1 VRLEDGS
8 ELHGPTLLATGLS
21 TPALV
26 PRLRMQARRGHLVV
40 TDRHPGRVRHQVLEM
55 GYADSAHGHDQVSV
69 AFNVQP
75 RPTGQLLIGSS
86 REQDAS
92 QEVNPP
98 VLRRMLERSFR
109 FMPGLRNVQA
119 IRVWTGS
126 RPCTPD
132 GRPFIGAVPEHDGL
146 WVAAGH
152 EGLGVSMALGTAR
165 LLCDLLDGR
174 TPAIDPAPYDPAR
187 VFA

>member
-1 VRLEDGS
+1 
-8 ELHGPTLLATGLS
+8 
-21 TPALV
+21 
-26 PRLRMQARRGHLVV
+26 
-40 TDRHPGRVRHQVLEM
+40 
-55 GYADSAHGHDQVSV
+55 
-69 AFNVQP
+69 
-75 RPTGQLLIGSS
+75 
-86 REQDAS
+86 
-92 QEVNPP
+92 
-98 VLRRMLERSFR
+98 MLERSFR